1 MSWDLSSEEVIC
13 NKLESQQTTI
23 FAFSKKIKDLE
34 AKNVELENRN
44 KEFCQRETYSE
55 RERKLLVKKLEIA
68 VKALEFYAKT
78 ESWEADGWI
87 ANADLHEPWGD
98 QGISLGGKCAI
109 EALKIIR
116 KEK

>member
-13 NKLESQQTTI
+13 NKLESQQTVI
-23 FAFSKKIKDLE
+23 FAFSKKIKELE
-34 AKNVELENRN
+34 AKNVELETRLQVAEGEW
-44 KEFCQRETYSE
+44 KTYATVS
-55 RERKLLVKKLEIA
+55 KSLSKKLQVA
-68 VKALEFYAKT
+68 VDVLDFYAKT

-109 EALKIIR
+109 EALENIKGI
-116 KEK
+116 K